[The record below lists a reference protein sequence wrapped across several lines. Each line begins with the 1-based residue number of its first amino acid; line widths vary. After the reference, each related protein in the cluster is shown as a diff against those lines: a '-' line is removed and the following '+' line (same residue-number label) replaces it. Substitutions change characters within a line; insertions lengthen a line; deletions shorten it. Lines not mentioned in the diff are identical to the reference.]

1 MSADSVHVKQM
12 SILFVL
18 LYLQLEPDLIITS
31 LLHWEIKLLFSH
43 KSSSIKQKNM
53 FLQQVILEILKTK
66 KHVENLSKWIGLCFF
81 YEFSLSGFYQGLC
94 KETNCPKKLPKKF
107 NIPIKLVLLWNSWES
122 FRTSL
127 SDHQRD
133 LGYCTVLL
141 KLSMFL
147 CVDIDPS
154 PILRTPQVLQDT
166 HASLENF
173 LHSPKDSHKCSQLV
187 LFIQNIVCNHTVH
200 SSL

>member
-31 LLHWEIKLLFSH
+31 LLHWEIKSLFSH
-43 KSSSIKQKNM
+43 KSSSIKQTKMYVSTTSHFRNTEN
-53 FLQQVILEILKTK
+53 QKTWK
-66 KHVENLSKWIGLCFF
+66 ICLNDLAYAFSMN
-81 YEFSLSGFYQGLC
+81 SLSLDFPKVSVKKPTVQ
-94 KETNCPKKLPKKF
+94 KKLPKKL

-122 FRTSL
+122 FWTSL

-147 CVDIDPS
+147 YVDIDPS
-154 PILRTPQVLQDT
+154 PILRTLQVLQEDL
-166 HASLENF
+166 A
-173 LHSPKDSHKCSQLV
+173 
-187 LFIQNIVCNHTVH
+187 
-200 SSL
+200 